1 MSKNSAWPTI
11 LKSVR
16 NSQKVRFRFQ
26 WYVIPILIPIPGF
39 PKYFDSDSD
48 SDSSGLW
55 FWFRFR
61 FRGFPNIMIPT
72 PIPIPVVHDS
82 DSDSDSRVSQISW
95 FWFRFRFQ
103 CHIVL
108 IPIPIPTYQALIPI
122 PIPES
127 DSDSGIIYNSG
138 LFYSHN
144 GINSITIIGLLT
156 LWGQD
161 LEFYNHTQSIVNE
174 FPISFFKGN
183 FNFGLEVAAGT
194 RARPAD
200 IVWDQVHKKIKEGK
214 SWPTRNPT
222 FHRYLLK
229 SRPDQIILHR
239 L

>member
-1 MSKNSAWPTI
+1 MFVLYSSQSQSEVSKNSAWPTI

-61 FRGFPNIMIPT
+61 GFPNIIIPT
-72 PIPIPVVHDS
+72 PIPILVVHDS
-82 DSDSDSRVSQISW
+82 DSDSDSRVSQISL
-95 FWFRFRFQ
+95 FCFRFRLQ

-108 IPIPIPTYQALIPI
+108 IPIPIPTYQVLILI

-138 LFYSHN
+138 PE
-144 GINSITIIGLLT
+144 GLCQLGLCQT
-156 LWGQD
+156 LMPW
-161 LEFYNHTQSIVNE
+161 
-174 FPISFFKGN
+174 
-183 FNFGLEVAAGT
+183 
-194 RARPAD
+194 
-200 IVWDQVHKKIKEGK
+200 
-214 SWPTRNPT
+214 RNYKPLVRT
-222 FHRYLLK
+222 HFT
-229 SRPDQIILHR
+229 S
-239 L
+239 

>member
-1 MSKNSAWPTI
+1 MFVLYS
-11 LKSVR
+11 
-16 NSQKVRFRFQ
+16 SQSYLYVKVKCLRTVHGLLYWSLSGIPKKFRFWFQ

-55 FWFRFR
+55 FWFR

-108 IPIPIPTYQALIPI
+108 IPIPIPTYQGLIPI

-127 DSDSGIIYNSG
+127 DSDSGIIYNSEYNAHFVSKHD
-138 LFYSHN
+138 LFRM
-144 GINSITIIGLLT
+144 
-156 LWGQD
+156 QD
-161 LEFYNHTQSIVNE
+161 KY
-174 FPISFFKGN
+174 
-183 FNFGLEVAAGT
+183 
-194 RARPAD
+194 
-200 IVWDQVHKKIKEGK
+200 
-214 SWPTRNPT
+214 
-222 FHRYLLK
+222 
-229 SRPDQIILHR
+229 
-239 L
+239 